1 MIPDDDIHKALD
13 YLRDTAKPAAQARAD
28 REYLDKFMKSKLA
41 MLASG
46 LNEGSEAL
54 RDREAR
60 KHPEYLE
67 VLDGYKEAVR
77 RDEEMRFLRDAAHA
91 KIEAW
96 RTFSSNSRGRL

>member
-1 MIPDDDIHKALD
+1 LISDDEIERCVS
-13 YLRDTAKPAAQARAD
+13 YLRDSAREAAQARAE

-60 KHPEYLE
+60 KHPEYLK

-96 RTFSSNSRGRL
+96 RTFSSNTRGKL